1 MAGLNAGNKRVIGLV
16 SGNNTGKTTL
26 SECFLF
32 NSGAIDRMGRI
43 ENKNTMSDFS
53 PLETK
58 RGFSISSSILNYQWK
73 NYYINLID
81 CPGYLDF
88 IGQTLEAIQVI
99 DGALLL
105 FDPKASMQAV
115 TEKIIEELNKKS
127 TPVFCIL
134 NKMDQENVDYF
145 KAIENIKKNF
155 SVPLVPFTIPI
166 GEGENFKGI
175 IDVLEK
181 TAYLYNANSKT
192 GVKTEPDVKLKE
204 LSDSKYN
211 SMVEDIVENDETL
224 LEKYLNGEE
233 INTEDLNN
241 ILKKSV
247 LNHSLIPVFAISSG
261 KNIGI
266 DILMDYINSLFPSP
280 LEISGK
286 KALDINSNNVIEIN
300 PSDENQLAAYV
311 FKTMADPFIGKLSVF
326 RIFSGTMKPG
336 NSYFVSGP
344 GSSFKFSSLLKI
356 QGKNQSE
363 IQEASTGDIVAVAK
377 ITDIS
382 TDDTIS
388 NPDKPL
394 KMDKVIYPEPIFP
407 KAITPAAKGDEEKI
421 NSGITRL
428 IEEDPTIKL
437 ENNLEV
443 KQNIVWGM
451 GELHLAIVKEKLKE
465 KFDIDVNMETP
476 KVAYKETIRKAAKSE
491 YKYKKQ
497 SGGRGQYG
505 HVLIEI
511 KPLPKGEGFK
521 FEDTV
526 FGGAIPKGYIPGVE
540 KGIKEALLSG
550 ISGGFPV
557 VDVHVNL
564 YDGSYHTVDSSE
576 MAFKIAASMA
586 FKKGMA
592 EASPV
597 ILEPVMELEITV
609 PEEYMGDIIGDINSK
624 RGKIISISADKNNQI
639 IKATV
644 PQSETFTYAVDLK
657 SMTQGRGIFS
667 QKFSH
672 YDELPQNLAETI
684 IEERKKQQENHE

>member
-1 MAGLNAGNKRVIGLV
+1 MAGSNAENKRVIGLV

-26 SECFLF
+26 AECFLF
-32 NSGAIDRMGRI
+32 DCGAIDRMGKI
-43 ENKNTMSDFS
+43 ESKNTMSDFS
-53 PLETK
+53 PLETR

-73 NYYINLID
+73 NHFINLID

-105 FDPKASMQAV
+105 FDPKASLQAV
-115 TEKIIEELNKKS
+115 TEKIIEELDKKS

-145 KAIENIKKNF
+145 KAIDNIRKNF

-166 GEGENFKGI
+166 GEGENFNGI
-175 IDVLEK
+175 IDVLKK
-181 TAYLYNANSKT
+181 TAYSYKSDSKT
-192 GVKTEPDVKLKE
+192 GIKIELDQNLKE
-204 LSDSKYN
+204 VAESKYN
-211 SMVEDIVENDETL
+211 SLVEDVVENDEAL

-233 INTEDLNN
+233 IDIENLNTVLR
-241 ILKKSV
+241 KSV
-247 LNHSLIPVFAISSG
+247 INRSIIPVFAISSG

-266 DILMDYINSLFPSP
+266 DILMDYINALLPSP
-280 LEISGK
+280 LEISK
-286 KALDINSNNVIEIN
+286 KEALEINSKNKIEIN
-300 PSDENQLAAYV
+300 ASGENQLAAYV

-336 NSYFVSGP
+336 SSYFVSGP
-344 GSSFKFSSLLKI
+344 KNSFKFANLLKI
-356 QGKNQSE
+356 QGRIQSE
-363 IQEASTGDIVAVAK
+363 ILEAATGDIVAVAK

-382 TDDTIS
+382 TDNTIS

-394 KMDKVIYPEPIFP
+394 EMGKVTYPEPIFP

-421 NSGITRL
+421 HSGITRL

-437 ENNLEV
+437 ENNHEV
-443 KQNIVWGM
+443 KQSIVWGM
-451 GELHLAIVKEKLKE
+451 GELHLAIVKEKLKD
-465 KFDIDVNMETP
+465 KFDIEVNMETP
-476 KVAYKETIRKAAKSE
+476 KVAYKETIRKATKSE

-505 HVLIEI
+505 HVFIEL

-521 FEDTV
+521 FENTI
-526 FGGAIPKGYIPGVE
+526 FGGSIPKSYIPGVE
-540 KGIKEALLSG
+540 KGIREALLAG
-550 ISGGFPV
+550 ILGGFQV
-557 VDVHVNL
+557 VDVSVNL
-564 YDGSYHTVDSSE
+564 YDGSYHSVDSSE

-624 RGKIISISADKNNQI
+624 RGKIISIGAEKHNQI
-639 IKATV
+639 IKASV
-644 PQSETFTYAVDLK
+644 PQSETFNYAVDLK
-657 SMTQGRGIFS
+657 SITQGRGIFS

-672 YDELPQNLAETI
+672 YDDLPQNLADPI
-684 IEERKKQQENHE
+684 IEERKKQQEAHE

>member
-1 MAGLNAGNKRVIGLV
+1 MAGSNAENKRVIGLV

-26 SECFLF
+26 AECFLF
-32 NSGAIDRMGRI
+32 DCGAIDRMGKI
-43 ENKNTMSDFS
+43 ESKNTMSDFS
-53 PLETK
+53 PLETR

-73 NYYINLID
+73 NHFINLID

-105 FDPKASMQAV
+105 FDPKASLQAV
-115 TEKIIEELNKKS
+115 TEKIIEELDKKS

-145 KAIENIKKNF
+145 KAIDNIRKNF

-166 GEGENFKGI
+166 GEGENFNGI
-175 IDVLEK
+175 IDVLKK
-181 TAYLYNANSKT
+181 TAYSYKSDSKT
-192 GVKTEPDVKLKE
+192 GIKIELDQNLKE
-204 LSDSKYN
+204 VAESKYN
-211 SMVEDIVENDETL
+211 SLVEDVVENDEAL

-233 INTEDLNN
+233 IDIENLNTVLR
-241 ILKKSV
+241 KSV
-247 LNHSLIPVFAISSG
+247 INRSIIPVFAISSG

-266 DILMDYINSLFPSP
+266 DILMDYINALLPSP
-280 LEISGK
+280 LEISK
-286 KALDINSNNVIEIN
+286 KEALEINSKNKIEIN
-300 PSDENQLAAYV
+300 ASGENQLAAYV

-336 NSYFVSGP
+336 SSYFVSGP
-344 GSSFKFSSLLKI
+344 KNSFKFANLLKI
-356 QGKNQSE
+356 QGRIQTE
-363 IQEASTGDIVAVAK
+363 IQEAATGDIVAVAK

-382 TDDTIS
+382 TDNTIS

-394 KMDKVIYPEPIFP
+394 EMGKVTYPEPIFP

-421 NSGITRL
+421 HSGITRL

-437 ENNLEV
+437 ENNHEV
-443 KQNIVWGM
+443 KQSIVWGM

-465 KFDIDVNMETP
+465 KFDIEVNMETP
-476 KVAYKETIRKAAKSE
+476 KVAYKETIRKATKSE

-505 HVLIEI
+505 HVFIEL

-521 FEDTV
+521 FENTI
-526 FGGAIPKGYIPGVE
+526 FGGSIPKSYIPGVE
-540 KGIKEALLSG
+540 KGIREALLAG
-550 ISGGFPV
+550 ILGGFQV
-557 VDVHVNL
+557 VDVSVNL
-564 YDGSYHTVDSSE
+564 YDGSYHSVDSSE

-624 RGKIISISADKNNQI
+624 RGKIISIGAEKHNQI
-639 IKATV
+639 IKASV
-644 PQSETFTYAVDLK
+644 PQSETFNYAVDLK
-657 SMTQGRGIFS
+657 SITQGRGIFS

-672 YDELPQNLAETI
+672 YDDLPQNLADPI
-684 IEERKKQQENHE
+684 IEERKKQQEAHE

>member
-1 MAGLNAGNKRVIGLV
+1 MAASNAENKRVIGLV

-26 SECFLF
+26 AECFLF
-32 NSGAIDRMGRI
+32 DCGAIDRMGKI
-43 ENKNTMSDFS
+43 ESKNTMSDFS
-53 PLETK
+53 PLETR

-73 NYYINLID
+73 NHFINLID

-105 FDPKASMQAV
+105 FDPKASLQAV
-115 TEKIIEELNKKS
+115 TEKIIEELDKKS

-145 KAIENIKKNF
+145 KAIDNIRKNF

-166 GEGENFKGI
+166 GEGENFNGI
-175 IDVLEK
+175 IDVLKK
-181 TAYLYNANSKT
+181 TAYSYKSDSKT
-192 GVKTEPDVKLKE
+192 GIKIELDQNLKE
-204 LSDSKYN
+204 VAESKYN
-211 SMVEDIVENDETL
+211 SLVEDVVENDEAL

-233 INTEDLNN
+233 IDIENLNTVLR
-241 ILKKSV
+241 KSV
-247 LNHSLIPVFAISSG
+247 INRSIIPVFATSSG

-266 DILMDYINSLFPSP
+266 DILMDYINALLPSP
-280 LEISGK
+280 LEISK
-286 KALDINSNNVIEIN
+286 KEALEINSKNKIEIN
-300 PSDENQLAAYV
+300 ASGENQLAAYV

-336 NSYFVSGP
+336 SSYFVSGP
-344 GSSFKFSSLLKI
+344 KNSFKFANLLKI
-356 QGKNQSE
+356 QGRIQSE
-363 IQEASTGDIVAVAK
+363 ILEAATGDIVAVAK

-382 TDDTIS
+382 TDNTIS

-394 KMDKVIYPEPIFP
+394 EMGKVTYPEPIFP

-421 NSGITRL
+421 HSGITRL

-437 ENNLEV
+437 ENNHEV
-443 KQNIVWGM
+443 KQSIVWGM
-451 GELHLAIVKEKLKE
+451 GELHLAIVKEKLKD
-465 KFDIDVNMETP
+465 KFDIEVNMETP
-476 KVAYKETIRKAAKSE
+476 KVAYKETIRKATKSE

-505 HVLIEI
+505 HVFIEL

-521 FEDTV
+521 FENTI
-526 FGGAIPKGYIPGVE
+526 FGGSIPKSYIPGVE
-540 KGIKEALLSG
+540 KGIREALLAG
-550 ISGGFPV
+550 ILGGFQV
-557 VDVHVNL
+557 VDVSVNL
-564 YDGSYHTVDSSE
+564 YDGSYHSVDSSE

-592 EASPV
+592 EASPI

-624 RGKIISISADKNNQI
+624 RGKIISIGAEKHNQI
-639 IKATV
+639 IKASV
-644 PQSETFTYAVDLK
+644 PQSETFNYAVDLK
-657 SMTQGRGIFS
+657 SITQGRGIFS

-672 YDELPQNLAETI
+672 YDDLPQNLAGPI
-684 IEERKKQQENHE
+684 IEERKKQQEAHE

>member
-1 MAGLNAGNKRVIGLV
+1 MAASNAENKRVIGLV

-26 SECFLF
+26 AECFLF
-32 NSGAIDRMGRI
+32 DCGAIDRMGKI
-43 ENKNTMSDFS
+43 ESKNTMSDFS
-53 PLETK
+53 PLETR

-73 NYYINLID
+73 NHFINLID

-105 FDPKASMQAV
+105 FDPKASLQAV
-115 TEKIIEELNKKS
+115 TEKIIEELDKKS

-145 KAIENIKKNF
+145 KAIDNIRKNF

-166 GEGENFKGI
+166 GEGENFNGI
-175 IDVLEK
+175 IDVLKK
-181 TAYLYNANSKT
+181 TAYSYKSDSKT
-192 GVKTEPDVKLKE
+192 GIKIELDQNLKE
-204 LSDSKYN
+204 VAESKYN
-211 SMVEDIVENDETL
+211 SLVEDVVENDEAL

-233 INTEDLNN
+233 IDIENLNTVLR
-241 ILKKSV
+241 KSV
-247 LNHSLIPVFAISSG
+247 INRSIIPVFAISSG

-266 DILMDYINSLFPSP
+266 DILMDYINALLPSP
-280 LEISGK
+280 LEISK
-286 KALDINSNNVIEIN
+286 KEALEINSKNKIEIN
-300 PSDENQLAAYV
+300 ASGENQLAAYV

-336 NSYFVSGP
+336 SSYFVSGP
-344 GSSFKFSSLLKI
+344 KNSFKFANLLKI
-356 QGKNQSE
+356 QGRIQSE
-363 IQEASTGDIVAVAK
+363 ILEAATGDIVAVAK

-382 TDDTIS
+382 TDNTIS

-394 KMDKVIYPEPIFP
+394 EMGKVTYPEPIFP

-421 NSGITRL
+421 HSGITRL

-437 ENNLEV
+437 ENNHEV
-443 KQNIVWGM
+443 KQSIVWGM
-451 GELHLAIVKEKLKE
+451 GELHLAIVKEKLKD
-465 KFDIDVNMETP
+465 KFDIEVNMETP
-476 KVAYKETIRKAAKSE
+476 KVAYKETIRKATKSE

-505 HVLIEI
+505 HVFIEL

-521 FEDTV
+521 FENTI
-526 FGGAIPKGYIPGVE
+526 FGGSIPKSYIPGVE
-540 KGIKEALLSG
+540 KGIREALLAG
-550 ISGGFPV
+550 ILGGFQV
-557 VDVHVNL
+557 VDVSVNL
-564 YDGSYHTVDSSE
+564 YDGSYHSVDSSE

-624 RGKIISISADKNNQI
+624 RGKIISIGAEKHNQI
-639 IKATV
+639 IKASV
-644 PQSETFTYAVDLK
+644 PQSETFNYAVDLK
-657 SMTQGRGIFS
+657 SITQGRGIFS

-672 YDELPQNLAETI
+672 YDDLPQNLAGPI
-684 IEERKKQQENHE
+684 IEERKKQQEAHE

>member
-1 MAGLNAGNKRVIGLV
+1 MAASNAENKRVIGLV

-26 SECFLF
+26 AECFLF
-32 NSGAIDRMGRI
+32 DCGAIDRMGKI
-43 ENKNTMSDFS
+43 ESKNTMSDFS
-53 PLETK
+53 PLETR

-73 NYYINLID
+73 NHFINLID

-105 FDPKASMQAV
+105 FDPKASLQAV
-115 TEKIIEELNKKS
+115 TEKIIEELDKKS

-145 KAIENIKKNF
+145 KAIDNIRKNF

-166 GEGENFKGI
+166 GEGENFNGI
-175 IDVLEK
+175 IDVLKK
-181 TAYLYNANSKT
+181 TAYSYKSDSKT
-192 GVKTEPDVKLKE
+192 GIKIELDQNLKE
-204 LSDSKYN
+204 VAESKYN
-211 SMVEDIVENDETL
+211 SLVEDVVENDEAL

-233 INTEDLNN
+233 IDIENLNTVLR
-241 ILKKSV
+241 KSV
-247 LNHSLIPVFAISSG
+247 INRSIIPVFATSSG

-266 DILMDYINSLFPSP
+266 DILMDYINALLPSP
-280 LEISGK
+280 LEISK
-286 KALDINSNNVIEIN
+286 KEALEINSKNKIEIN
-300 PSDENQLAAYV
+300 ASGENQLAAYV

-336 NSYFVSGP
+336 SSYFVSGP
-344 GSSFKFSSLLKI
+344 KNSFKFANLLKI
-356 QGKNQSE
+356 QGRIQSE
-363 IQEASTGDIVAVAK
+363 ILEAATGDIVAVAK

-382 TDDTIS
+382 TDNTIS

-394 KMDKVIYPEPIFP
+394 EMGKVTYPEPIFP

-421 NSGITRL
+421 HSGITRL

-437 ENNLEV
+437 ENNHEV
-443 KQNIVWGM
+443 KQSIVWGM
-451 GELHLAIVKEKLKE
+451 GELHLAIVKEKLKD
-465 KFDIDVNMETP
+465 KFDIEVNMETP
-476 KVAYKETIRKAAKSE
+476 KVAYKETIRKATKSE

-505 HVLIEI
+505 HVFIEL

-521 FEDTV
+521 FENTI
-526 FGGAIPKGYIPGVE
+526 FGGSIPKSYIPGVE
-540 KGIKEALLSG
+540 KGIREALLAG
-550 ISGGFPV
+550 ILGGFQV
-557 VDVHVNL
+557 VDVSVNL
-564 YDGSYHTVDSSE
+564 YDGSYHSVDSSE

-624 RGKIISISADKNNQI
+624 RGKIISIGAEKHNQI
-639 IKATV
+639 IKASV
-644 PQSETFTYAVDLK
+644 PQSETFNYAVDLK
-657 SMTQGRGIFS
+657 SITQGRGIFS

-672 YDELPQNLAETI
+672 YDDLPQNLAGPI
-684 IEERKKQQENHE
+684 IEERKKQQEAHE

>member
-1 MAGLNAGNKRVIGLV
+1 MSGLNAVNKRVIGLV

-73 NYYINLID
+73 NHNVNLID

-175 IDVLEK
+175 IDVLKK
-181 TAYLYNANSKT
+181 TAYLYDSNSKT
-192 GVKTEPDVKLKE
+192 GVKTEPDSKLKE
-204 LSDSKYN
+204 LADSKYN

-286 KALDINSNNVIEIN
+286 KALDINTNNVIEIN

-363 IQEASTGDIVAVAK
+363 IQEASAGDIVAVAK

-394 KMDKVIYPEPIFP
+394 KMDKIIYPEPIFP

-476 KVAYKETIRKAAKSE
+476 KVAYKETIRKTAKAE

-521 FEDTV
+521 FEDTI

-550 ISGGFPV
+550 ILGGFPV
-557 VDVHVNL
+557 VDVYVNL

-644 PQSETFTYAVDLK
+644 PQSETFNYAVDLK

-672 YDELPQNLAETI
+672 YDELPQNLAEQI
-684 IEERKKQQENHE
+684 IEERKKQLENHE